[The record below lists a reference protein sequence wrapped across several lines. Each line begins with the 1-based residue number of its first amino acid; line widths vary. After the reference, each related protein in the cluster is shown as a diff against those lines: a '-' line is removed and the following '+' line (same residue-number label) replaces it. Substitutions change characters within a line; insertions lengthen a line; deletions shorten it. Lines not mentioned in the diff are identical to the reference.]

1 MTKTLLSERIG
12 LLAILFSI
20 IFMSQSAHAQQALS
34 VRTGATF
41 QWAGP
46 QPTVTS
52 PTVLSSITING
63 LDYSELV
70 VPDGYEMTQ
79 LGPNG
84 HGPNAI
90 RTNGTQTTINSGTAN
105 WNADALAAF
114 QNFNLNQYFQSSQN
128 GLNIC
133 GDSVAYSTTLAQ
145 KQSLLYSQGILST
158 PGAVVAVVERNAN
171 NCFYVE
177 LTGTPAGGGP
187 DQVLGGTFVR
197 NGSTIYG
204 ANFAPPA
211 TNVDYWESG
220 RTNDNTNGAGEGA
233 TIGIALFYLSDIAPL
248 NSVVK
253 KVTLTASTFDHGDG
267 KFFVASIASDLGIN
281 KVIDNN
287 QPVVGSNVTFTLT
300 ADNSNSPEIYADTG
314 SRVEDVLPAG
324 FTYVSSTATQGTY
337 NAATGTWDIGTLN
350 PGQSEILTITATVN
364 PTGSYVNTTSIAG
377 ALYDNDLSNNN
388 DTAIAYPITPD
399 PDINATFVNVP
410 VPGDVSTNDENF
422 PPGTT
427 YGTPTAVPGNP
438 DGSTPVI
445 NSDGTYTFVSPVPG
459 VFEFLVPVCAPGMVM
474 PNCQVTLLT
483 ITVLDEAANNPPV
496 ANTDIASTGVNTPV
510 TLGTLDND
518 ATGSID
524 DELDPASVSV
534 VDSPSNGTVTVDPL
548 TGDITYTPNPGF
560 IGTDTLEYEVCDDQV
575 PAQCATALQI
585 IQVFGDDAPNTTSAA
600 DDFAYTPLNTPVS
613 GNVGDNDTDPED
625 DTQTVTAQ
633 TTMIPGKGTL
643 VLGTDGTY
651 TFTPVSGFT
660 GPVEF
665 PYTTCDDGTP
675 QACAMAT
682 LHILVSTDAPLAIDN
697 VVLYGETVNGQ
708 NEITWNTINEFNNQY
723 FELLH
728 GAQLDEMNII
738 ATIQSNGELNSAGNW
753 SYSFKH
759 TSPITGSNN
768 YYQLRSV
775 DYEQKE
781 KIHNTINLFIAQKGR
796 LVVYPNPAIDKL
808 TITFNGLEME
818 DLNIELYDMA
828 GKRLISETYMVNNS
842 SFTKEVSLEGL
853 GKGMYI
859 LKVSDLSGTNYT
871 FPIHKK

>member
-1 MTKTLLSERIG
+1 MKRFYKLTFILVLLFQATINVN
-12 LLAILFSI
+12 
-20 IFMSQSAHAQQALS
+20 AQQAMS

-46 QPTVTS
+46 QPTPAS
-52 PTVLSSITING
+52 PTVLTSITING
-63 LDYSELV
+63 LNYSELV

-84 HGPNAI
+84 HAPNAI
-90 RTNGTQTTINSGTAN
+90 RTNGSVTVSNSGSPT
-105 WNADALAAF
+105 WNANALAAF

-220 RTNDNTNGAGEGA
+220 RTNDNTNAAGEGA

-267 KFFVASIASDLGIN
+267 KFFVASIVSDLGIN

-287 QPVVGSNVTFTLT
+287 APTIGSNVTFTLT
-300 ADNSNSPEIYADTG
+300 ADNGTAPEIYADTAA
-314 SRVEDVLPAG
+314 VVKDILPSG
-324 FTYVSSTATQGTY
+324 FTYVSSTTSQGTY
-337 NAATGTWDIGTLN
+337 NSADGTWDIGTLI
-350 PGQSEILTITATVN
+350 PGQSETLTITATVN

-377 ALYDNDLSNNN
+377 VLYDTDLSNNN
-388 DTAIAYPITPD
+388 DTAIAYPILPD

-410 VPGDVSTNDENF
+410 VTGDVSTNDESF

-427 YGTPTAVPGNP
+427 YGMPTADPGNP
-438 DGSTPVI
+438 TTAMPTM
-445 NSDGTYTFVSPVPG
+445 NPDGTYTFVTPVAG
-459 VFEFLVPVCAPGMVM
+459 VYEFLVPVCPPGVVM
-474 PNCQVTLLT
+474 PGCPESLLT
-483 ITVLDEAANNPPV
+483 ITVLDESANNPPV
-496 ANTDIASTGVNTPV
+496 ANTDIASTESGTPV
-510 TLGTLDND
+510 TLSTLDND
-518 ATGSID
+518 AAGSID
-524 DELDPASVSV
+524 DELDPSSVSV

-548 TGDITYTPNPGF
+548 TGDITYTPDPSF
-560 IGTDTLEYEVCDDQV
+560 VGTDTLEYEVCDDQT
-575 PAQCATALQI
+575 PAQCETALQI
-585 IQVFGDDAPNTTSAA
+585 ITVVGDDAPNTTAAA

-613 GNVGDNDTDPED
+613 ANVSDNDTDPQD
-625 DTQTVTAQ
+625 DNQTVTAQ
-633 TTMIPGKGTL
+633 TTTIPGKGTL
-643 VLGTDGTY
+643 VLGTDGSY
-651 TFTPVSGFT
+651 TFTPVNGFT

-675 QACAMAT
+675 QACAEAT
-682 LHILVSTDAPLAIDN
+682 LHILVSTNAPLAVDHVYFFGKTIN
-697 VVLYGETVNGQ
+697 GENQ
-708 NEITWNTINEFNNQY
+708 LQWETINEYNNQY
-723 FELLH
+723 FELYH
-728 GAQLDEMNII
+728 GTQISGLEKL
-738 ATIQSNGELNSAGNW
+738 ATIESKGAFNTNGNW
-753 SYSFKH
+753 HYTFNH
-759 TSPITGSNN
+759 TKPVVGKNN
-768 YYQLRSV
+768 YYQLHSV
-775 DYEQKE
+775 DYNLKS
-781 KIHNTINLFIAQKGR
+781 KAHSVINLYVGEEGSV
-796 LVVYPNPAIDKL
+796 VVYPNPANDVLTLSINNLDID
-808 TITFNGLEME
+808 
-818 DLNIELYDMA
+818 DLKIELYDLQ
-828 GKRLISETYMVNNS
+828 GRIILS
-842 SFTKEVSLEGL
+842 SNHVLDNGSFNTTISLENVVS
-853 GKGMYI
+853 GMYI
-859 LKVSDLSGTNYT
+859 LKVSDLNSKLYT
-871 FPIHKK
+871 FPIRKK

>member
-1 MTKTLLSERIG
+1 MKKIYASLSLIIILLSANQ
-12 LLAILFSI
+12 LS
-20 IFMSQSAHAQQALS
+20 AQQAMS
-34 VRTGATF
+34 VRTGVTF

-52 PTVLSSITING
+52 PTVLSSITIDG
-63 LDYSELV
+63 LVYSELV

-145 KQSLLYSQGILST
+145 KQSLLYNQGIRST

-177 LTGTPAGGGP
+177 LSGTPAGGGP
-187 DQVLGGTFVR
+187 DQILGGTFVR
-197 NGSTIYG
+197 NGSTLFG

-211 TNVDYWESG
+211 ANVDYWESG

-248 NSVVK
+248 NSIVK
-253 KVTLTASTFDHGDG
+253 KVTLTAATFDHGDG
-267 KFFVASIASDLGIN
+267 KFFVASTVSDLGIN
-281 KVIDNN
+281 KVINNN

-300 ADNSNSPEIYADTG
+300 ADNGTAPEIYADTG

-324 FTYVSSTATQGTY
+324 FTYVSSTATQGAY
-337 NAATGTWDIGTLN
+337 DDVTGTWDIGTLN
-350 PGQSEILTITATVN
+350 PGQTETLTITATVN
-364 PTGSYVNTTSIAG
+364 PTGSYVNTTSISG
-377 ALYDNDLSNNN
+377 TLFDIDLSNNN

-410 VPGDVSTNDENF
+410 VPGNVSTNDENF

-427 YGTPTAVPGNP
+427 YGTPTAAPGNP
-438 DGSTPVI
+438 DGSTPVM
-445 NSDGTYTFVSPVPG
+445 NPDGSYTFVSPVPG
-459 VFEFLVPVCAPGMVM
+459 VFEFLVPVCAPGVVM
-474 PNCQVTLLT
+474 PDCQVTLLT

-518 ATGSID
+518 AAGSID
-524 DELDPASVSV
+524 DELDPTSVSV
-534 VDSPSNGTVTVDPL
+534 VDSPANGTVTVDPV
-548 TGDITYTPNPGF
+548 TGDITYTPSPDF
-560 IGTDTLEYEVCDDQV
+560 IGTDTLEYEVCDDQT

-613 GNVGDNDTDPED
+613 ANVSDNDTDPEED
-625 DTQTVTAQ
+625 NQTVTAQ
-633 TTMIPGKGTL
+633 TTTIPGKGTL
-643 VLGTDGTY
+643 VLGTDGSY
-651 TFTPVSGFT
+651 TFTPVTGFT

-675 QACAMAT
+675 QACAEAT
-682 LHILVSTDAPLAIDN
+682 LHILVSTDAPLTVDYVN
-697 VVLYGETVNGQ
+697 FHGKTVNGA
-708 NEITWNTINEFNNQY
+708 NHLNWETINEFNNQY
-723 FELLH
+723 FELYHGTEVDQMEKIAVIPSQGALNTSGDYAYEYLH
-728 GAQLDEMNII
+728 
-738 ATIQSNGELNSAGNW
+738 SNASL
-753 SYSFKH
+753 
-759 TSPITGSNN
+759 GSNN

-775 DYEQKE
+775 DYDLTTKAHSVLNLYIGKE
-781 KIHNTINLFIAQKGR
+781 GSIIVF
-796 LVVYPNPAIDKL
+796 PNPVSDVLTLAI
-808 TITFNGLEME
+808 NELEIE
-818 DLNIELYDMA
+818 NLKIELYDLQ
-828 GKRLISETYMVNNS
+828 GRVIYSSQHILDNNS
-842 SFTKEVSLEGL
+842 LNQSISLAHLVAGQ
-853 GKGMYI
+853 YI
-859 LKVSDLSGTNYT
+859 LKVSDMNQKVYT
-871 FPIHKK
+871 FPIHKQ